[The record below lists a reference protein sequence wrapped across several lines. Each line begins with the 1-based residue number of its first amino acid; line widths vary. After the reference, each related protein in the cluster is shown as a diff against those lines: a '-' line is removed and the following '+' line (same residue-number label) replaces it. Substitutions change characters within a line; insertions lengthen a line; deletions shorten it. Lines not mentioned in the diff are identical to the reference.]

1 MTCRLQQTCSPSLEP
16 LLHVRASCVTGLYK
30 TLADAFPPCCTLQV
44 AADMRFLQ
52 QIRSRSTAVQQE
64 HEALL
69 AAAEESVRAARTAK
83 VGPAPAL

>member
-1 MTCRLQQTCSPSLEP
+1 
-16 LLHVRASCVTGLYK
+16 
-30 TLADAFPPCCTLQV
+30 
-44 AADMRFLQ
+44 MRFLQ

-83 VGPAPAL
+83 VGPAPVVVSRCVCAPWDWGGSAGRAGLG